1 MKRAFVL
8 SGGGAKGAYEA
19 GFLKAMDELGIYPD
33 IVTGSSIGALNGC
46 MIAQKDY
53 NELLELWQNMTVE
66 QVVKDGFSTD
76 FSLDS
81 LISNTNLIVPFFK
94 SYINSK
100 GANIE
105 PLIKMVHRLANQD
118 KLNQSAIDF
127 GLVTVEYPSLKP
139 IEITKKQI
147 PQGQLA
153 DYLIASASCFPAFP
167 IHYFND
173 HGYIDGGYYDN
184 LPIHLAFKMGA
195 TEIIAVELNAK
206 TFTHEEYTHRPN
218 IKYIAPLNDN
228 GGFLDFDSDVLAHRR
243 LMGYYDTMKAYGHYL
258 GFKYTLYPEIDDI
271 LCQHIYYSILGYEA
285 KINRESIKKRIRIFD
300 IVPFTHL
307 LLEHV
312 NKLSL
317 DIPDY
322 TLIILDIL
330 AELYKIDPYQI
341 YQFNVINEMIVE
353 KFETTLKACCDIFQT
368 KGYSVTRLTKFLT
381 DLGSE
386 ELICFIYLKLVD
398 QTLWESNWIMPMF
411 SKETLCAIYLYQYKT
426 QKDRLHGL
434 AI

>member
-53 NELLELWQNMTVE
+53 NELLDLWQNMTID

-81 LISNTNLIVPFFK
+81 LISNTNLIIPFFK

-100 GANIE
+100 GANIQ
-105 PLIKMVHRLANQD
+105 PLINMVHRLANQN
-118 KLNQSAIDF
+118 KLDQSNVDF

-139 IEITKKQI
+139 IEITKKKI

-167 IHYFND
+167 IHYFNNQ
-173 HGYIDGGYYDN
+173 GYIDGGYYDN

-195 TEIIAVELNAK
+195 TEIIAVELNVK

-228 GGFLDFDSDVLAHRR
+228 GGFLDFDGDVLAHRR
-243 LMGYYDTMKAYGHYL
+243 LMGYYDTMKAYGRYL
-258 GFKYTLYPEIDDI
+258 GFKYTLYPKIDEV
-271 LCQHIYYSILGYEA
+271 LCQHIYYSILSYEA
-285 KINRESIKKRIRIFD
+285 KINRESIKKHIRIFD
-300 IVPFTHL
+300 IMPFTHL

-312 NKLSL
+312 NKLTL

-341 YQFNVINEMIVE
+341 YQFHDINETIVE
-353 KFETTLKACCDIFQT
+353 KFENTLKECCDIFQT

-381 DLGSE
+381 DLGTE

-398 QTLWESNWIMPMF
+398 NTLWESNWIMPMF
-411 SKETLCAIYLYQYKT
+411 SKECLCAIYLYQYKT
-426 QKDRLHGL
+426 QKDRLNGL

>member
-53 NELLELWQNMTVE
+53 NELLDLWQNMTID

-81 LISNTNLIVPFFK
+81 LISNTNLIIPFFK

-100 GANIE
+100 GANIQ
-105 PLIKMVHRLANQD
+105 PLINMVHRLANQN
-118 KLNQSAIDF
+118 KLDQSNVDF

-139 IEITKKQI
+139 IEITKKKI

-167 IHYFND
+167 IHYFNNQ
-173 HGYIDGGYYDN
+173 GYIDGGYYDN

-195 TEIIAVELNAK
+195 TEIIAVELNVK

-228 GGFLDFDSDVLAHRR
+228 GGFLDFDGDVLAHRQ
-243 LMGYYDTMKAYGHYL
+243 LMGYYDTMKAYGRYL
-258 GFKYTLYPEIDDI
+258 G
-271 LCQHIYYSILGYEA
+271 
-285 KINRESIKKRIRIFD
+285 
-300 IVPFTHL
+300 
-307 LLEHV
+307 
-312 NKLSL
+312 
-317 DIPDY
+317 
-322 TLIILDIL
+322 
-330 AELYKIDPYQI
+330 
-341 YQFNVINEMIVE
+341 
-353 KFETTLKACCDIFQT
+353 
-368 KGYSVTRLTKFLT
+368 
-381 DLGSE
+381 
-386 ELICFIYLKLVD
+386 
-398 QTLWESNWIMPMF
+398 
-411 SKETLCAIYLYQYKT
+411 
-426 QKDRLHGL
+426 
-434 AI
+434 

>member
-53 NELLELWQNMTVE
+53 NELLDLWQNMTID

-81 LISNTNLIVPFFK
+81 LISNTNLIIPFFK

-100 GANIE
+100 GANIQ
-105 PLIKMVHRLANQD
+105 PLINMVHRLANQD
-118 KLNQSAIDF
+118 KLDQSNVDF

-139 IEITKKQI
+139 IEITKKKI

-167 IHYFND
+167 IHYFNNQ
-173 HGYIDGGYYDN
+173 GYIDGGYYDN

-195 TEIIAVELNAK
+195 TEIIAVELNVK

-228 GGFLDFDSDVLAHRR
+228 GGFLDFDGDVLAHRQ
-243 LMGYYDTMKAYGHYL
+243 LMGYYDTMKAYGRYL
-258 GFKYTLYPEIDDI
+258 GFKYTLYPKIDEA
-271 LCQHIYYSILGYEA
+271 LCQHIYYSILSYEA
-285 KINRESIKKRIRIFD
+285 KINRESIKKHIRIFD
-300 IVPFTHL
+300 IMPFTHL
-307 LLEHV
+307 LLVHV
-312 NKLSL
+312 NKLTL

-341 YQFNVINEMIVE
+341 YQFHDINETIVE
-353 KFETTLKACCDIFQT
+353 KFENTLKECCDIFQT

-381 DLGSE
+381 DLGTE

-398 QTLWESNWIMPMF
+398 NTLWESNWIMPMF
-411 SKETLCAIYLYQYKT
+411 SKECLCAIYLYQYKT
-426 QKDRLHGL
+426 QKDRLNGL